1 MPYKQVL
8 FHFYIMILLKGT
20 LFLKYKDN
28 MCMYK
33 VSFTLCDKD
42 SKWNSKYMLSM
53 KYKNRLFVWPCI
65 FFFFLVHPHW
75 FSSLHSGK
83 KSINNKKVWKKKK
96 KGLGQLRLNPTK
108 WGQIKQKPQCVLSHY
123 MVYSDT
129 QAFLKSSRPKLKAKQ
144 YSR

>member
-1 MPYKQVL
+1 M
-8 FHFYIMILLKGT
+8 
-20 LFLKYKDN
+20 
-28 MCMYK
+28 
-33 VSFTLCDKD
+33 
-42 SKWNSKYMLSM
+42 
-53 KYKNRLFVWPCI
+53 
-65 FFFFLVHPHW
+65 
-75 FSSLHSGK
+75 
-83 KSINNKKVWKKKK
+83 KKKK